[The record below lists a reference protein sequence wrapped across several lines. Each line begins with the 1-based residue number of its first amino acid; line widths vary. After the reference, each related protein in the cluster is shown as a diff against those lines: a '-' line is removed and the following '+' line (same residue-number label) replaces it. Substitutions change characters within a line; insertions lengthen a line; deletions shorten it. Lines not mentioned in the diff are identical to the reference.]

1 MVKLNN
7 YDIIFMDLYIS
18 DINGTTLVKL
28 LRKQCYNNKIIG
40 MSSDINYDLSTGNTI
55 SPRNSFNGSNFENHK
70 ILRLYDEIII
80 KPLNENDIL
89 DNLKY

>member
-1 MVKLNN
+1 
-7 YDIIFMDLYIS
+7 
-18 DINGTTLVKL
+18 
-28 LRKQCYNNKIIG
+28 
-40 MSSDINYDLSTGNTI
+40 MSSDINYDLSNGNII